1 MFTCP
6 SIMKHTGYPIY
17 DTIINVYNM
26 FKANANRISLE
37 LYTNNH
43 GLLGLALYPNMYQ
56 DLTGHAFYRISNMVT
71 IPLIQGG
78 NNNTIISNIIC
89 QHSEDLCVWYKI
101 TTIYKAPFK
110 EIGSIFDYM
119 HLSEFKDNTSGYENI
134 HAYDMIHRL

>member
-1 MFTCP
+1 
-6 SIMKHTGYPIY
+6 MKHTGYPIY

-43 GLLGLALYPNMYQ
+43 GLLGLALYPKMYQ

-89 QHSEDLCVWYKI
+89 QHSEDLCV
-101 TTIYKAPFK
+101 
-110 EIGSIFDYM
+110 
-119 HLSEFKDNTSGYENI
+119 
-134 HAYDMIHRL
+134 